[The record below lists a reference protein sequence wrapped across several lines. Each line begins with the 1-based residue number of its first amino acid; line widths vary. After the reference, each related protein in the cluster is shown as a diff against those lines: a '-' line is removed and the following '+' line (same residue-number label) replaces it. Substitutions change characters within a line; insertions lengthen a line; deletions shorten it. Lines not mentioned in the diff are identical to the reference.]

1 MTENLDRD
9 PGTPDPLGTAGMP
22 PTYPVSTGASSTS
35 SSTSETVKGEAAG
48 VAQQAGQ
55 SARDV
60 TGTAK
65 EKAQETVGVA
75 KDKAMETVGE
85 ARSQARALLDQ
96 SRTELSDQAS
106 SQQQRLAGG
115 IRSLSSEL
123 SSMASGEAP
132 EQGLATDL
140 ARQVSSYLERVGG
153 WLEDRE
159 PGDVLD
165 EVSRFARRRPGAF
178 LAIAAGLGLVAGRV
192 ARSLKDES
200 SSSDGT
206 GAGRAYPARGA
217 GEGYGYGTT
226 TGGERVTQYAPT
238 YGTRT
243 TEPGYTEP
251 AYGTPATGPGYGTP
265 TTGGYGTSATGSGE
279 GTVPGTYGTGGT
291 R

>member
-1 MTENLDRD
+1 MTENLNRD
-9 PGTPDPLGTAGMP
+9 TGTPDPLGAAAMP
-22 PTYPVSTGASSTS
+22 PTYPVSTGTSSTS

-60 TGTAK
+60 TDTAK

-75 KDKAMETVGE
+75 KDKAKETVGE
-85 ARSQARALLDQ
+85 ARSQARALFDT
-96 SRTELSDQAS
+96 SRSELTDQAS
-106 SQQQRLAGG
+106 SQQRRLAGG
-115 IRSLSSEL
+115 IRSFSSEL
-123 SSMASGEAP
+123 SSMAAGEVP
-132 EQGLATDL
+132 QEGLATDIT
-140 ARQVSSYLERVGG
+140 RQVSSYLDRVGG

-200 SSSDGT
+200 SSDDDRGT
-206 GAGRAYPARGA
+206 GAYGARGT
-217 GEGYGYGTT
+217 GYGYGYGTT
-226 TGGERVTQYAPT
+226 ATGGERVTEYPPT

-243 TEPGYTEP
+243 TDPGYAEP
-251 AYGTPATGPGYGTP
+251 TYGAPATEPGYGTP
-265 TTGGYGTSATGSGE
+265 TTGYGTSATGSGE

>member
-1 MTENLDRD
+1 MTENLNRD
-9 PGTPDPLGTAGMP
+9 PGMPDPLGTAATP
-22 PTYPVSTGASSTS
+22 PTYPVTTGASSTT

-55 SARDV
+55 GARDV
-60 TGTAK
+60 TDTAK

-85 ARSQARALLDQ
+85 ARSQARALFDQ
-96 SRTELSDQAS
+96 SRSELADQAS

-115 IRSLSSEL
+115 IRSFSSEL
-123 SSMASGEAP
+123 SSMASGEVQ
-132 EQGLATDL
+132 EQGLANDI
-140 ARQVSSYLERVGG
+140 ARQVSSYLGRVGD

-165 EVSRFARRRPGAF
+165 EVSSFARRRPGAF

-200 SSSDGT
+200 SSSDDDG

-217 GEGYGYGTT
+217 AYGYGTAT
-226 TGGERVTQYAPT
+226 SGERVSEYAPT

-251 AYGTPATGPGYGTP
+251 GYGTPA
-265 TTGGYGTSATGSGE
+265 TGGYGTSATGSGE

>member
-1 MTENLDRD
+1 MTENLNRD
-9 PGTPDPLGTAGMP
+9 PGMPDPLGTAAMP
-22 PTYPVSTGASSTS
+22 PTYPVSTGASSTT

-55 SARDV
+55 GARDV
-60 TGTAK
+60 TDTAK

-85 ARSQARALLDQ
+85 ARSQARALFDQ
-96 SRTELSDQAS
+96 SRSELADQAS

-115 IRSLSSEL
+115 IRSFSSEL
-123 SSMASGEAP
+123 SSMASGEVQ
-132 EQGLATDL
+132 EQGLANDI
-140 ARQVSSYLERVGG
+140 ARQVSSYLGRVGD

-200 SSSDGT
+200 SSSDDGGT
-206 GAGRAYPARGA
+206 GRAYPARGA
-217 GEGYGYGTT
+217 AYGYGTAT
-226 TGGERVTQYAPT
+226 SGERVTEYAPT

-251 AYGTPATGPGYGTP
+251 AYGTPATEPGYGTP